1 MSDTPSKTLGKYQ
14 IIREIAR
21 SNDIVYEAYDPLM
34 NRRVAL
40 KELAML
46 GGASVPQKEERIKRF
61 LREARA
67 AGSLTH
73 QNIMTVFEV
82 GEDGGRYFIAMEYL
96 DGHTLRNELD
106 THGFLPVDRAV
117 SIIHDV
123 LEGLV
128 YMHQSG
134 VIHRDIKP
142 ENIQLLSD
150 GRVKL
155 TDFGIAR
162 LTFEPN
168 LTMDGQVFGTPSY
181 MSPEQVVGREIDAR
195 SDLFSV
201 GVVLYEMIA
210 GQKPF
215 QGDSVVT
222 ITYAI
227 TNKSPEAPAQAPY
240 ALWQVI
246 ERALDKSASMRPSG
260 AKEMLADL
268 DEAMRSIQSGSMG
281 MAPAFSPQP
290 PPFQLPTGNPYAHV
304 YPPMGMVPPP
314 IAVPYNP
321 YAPPGQG
328 QPTMLGQGVP
338 VYYPPPPRRPLFKP
352 ETKQFFSR
360 LFATLVILGTLF
372 ALIVVGIGAVS
383 TVLERQRQQA
393 VDRSVQDTMPPID
406 SSIPIE
412 DQIAERK
419 RRIALLNSEVA
430 KEDEKKSL
438 AVLYERK
445 GKAALGR
452 RDFNAADEAY
462 QEAIGWDPENP
473 LYYDDMGE
481 YYATAAQTL
490 PQPDQRLKFWASAAN
505 QWMAAY
511 RLDPGPRKSR
521 YGSNAAT
528 ALYNYAGGI
537 AATQPDAARNALYDA
552 RRYAP
557 VGSTVATAV
566 EELLRKI
573 SG

>member
-1 MSDTPSKTLGKYQ
+1 MSSTPPQTLGKYQ

-40 KELAML
+40 KELAMP
-46 GGASVPQKEERIKRF
+46 GGSTNPQREERVKRF

-73 QNIMTVFEV
+73 PNIMTVFEV
-82 GEDGGRYFIAMEYL
+82 GEENGRYFIAMEYL

-117 SIIHDV
+117 EIARDV
-123 LEGLV
+123 LDGLV

-195 SDLFSV
+195 SDLFSL

-215 QGDSVVT
+215 PGDSVVA

-227 TNKSPEAPAQAPY
+227 TNKQPEAPAQAPY

-246 ERALDKSASMRPSG
+246 ERALDKSPAMRPGS
-260 AKEMLADL
+260 AKAMLDSL
-268 DEAMRSIQSGSMG
+268 DEAMRSLQSGQMG
-281 MAPAFSPQP
+281 MAPTVMPNPTYPPQ
-290 PPFQLPTGNPYAHV
+290 GNPY
-304 YPPMGMVPPP
+304 PMFQTPSGMPVPPP
-314 IAVPYNP
+314 LPQGYNP
-321 YAPPGQG
+321 YAPPSQG
-328 QPTMLGQGVP
+328 QTTVHGQIP

-352 ETKQFFSR
+352 ETKAFFAR
-360 LFATLVILGTLF
+360 LVATLSILGTLF
-372 ALIVVGIGAVS
+372 ALIVVGINAIS
-383 TVLERQRQQA
+383 TVLDRQRQQEQ
-393 VDRSVQDTMPPID
+393 DRSIRGQLRNVDPSLPLDQQIRAREDRIQSLQSPVAVQD
-406 SSIPIE
+406 E
-412 DQIAERK
+412 NKA
-419 RRIALLNSEVA
+419 
-430 KEDEKKSL
+430 L
-438 AVLYERK
+438 AVLYEQQ
-445 GKAALGR
+445 GKKELDARDLTAALASFQR
-452 RDFNAADEAY
+452 ASEL
-462 QEAIGWDPENP
+462 DPENP
-473 LYYDDMGE
+473 LFYDDMGAL
-481 YYATAAQTL
+481 YAQAAQTL
-490 PQPDQRLKFWASAAN
+490 PTADQRMESWQSAA
-505 QWMAAY
+505 QEWMTAH
-511 RLDPGPRKSR
+511 RLDAGPRKPMFGER
-521 YGSNAAT
+521 AAT
-528 ALYNYAGGI
+528 ALYN
-537 AATQPDAARNALYDA
+537 AAAALAPTDSMQARNLLYDA

-557 VGSTVATAV
+557 TGSEVAAAV
-566 EELLRKI
+566 EQLLQRL